1 LFLHAKNNL
10 APPPQGLA
18 FQLQQCVVGNN
29 IPASRIVWEA
39 EPVAITANEALA
51 VDSAGSGTAKV
62 EAIQFLQ
69 AALAGGP
76 VPAAEVNRMARE
88 H

>member
-1 LFLHAKNNL
+1 M
-10 APPPQGLA
+10 
-18 FQLQQCVVGNN
+18 
-29 IPASRIVWEA
+29 
-39 EPVAITANEALA
+39 ALA
-51 VDSAGSGTAKV
+51 RPGWHAESTLALRANPAPARARGRSREPDRQRSKAT
-62 EAIQFLQ
+62 EFLQ